1 MSKTKKGKAEKK
13 ATQPITEA
21 ESRVTTPAASRRGA
35 KKPKAEKT
43 AKREPKS
50 KRISAIE
57 AAAQVLARSAQPM
70 RAQDLITAMA
80 ERGLWQSPRGKTP
93 HATLCAAMLREIAEK
108 GKEARFQKVE
118 RGMFATRVKKGV

>member
-1 MSKTKKGKAEKK
+1 MV
-13 ATQPITEA
+13 Q
-21 ESRVTTPAASRRGA
+21 A
-35 KKPKAEKT
+35 KKTRSKLPASE
-43 AKREPKS
+43 RENT
-50 KRISAIE
+50 RLSALD

-80 ERGLWQSPRGKTP
+80 KRGLWQSPRGKTP
-93 HATLCAAMLREIAEK
+93 HATLYAAMLREIAEK

>member
-1 MSKTKKGKAEKK
+1 MS
-13 ATQPITEA
+13 
-21 ESRVTTPAASRRGA
+21 A
-35 KKPKAEKT
+35 KKT
-43 AKREPKS
+43 KS
-50 KRISAIE
+50 KRTGDTRAASVKAKAAGATSMVQAKKTRSKLPASERENTRLSALD

-80 ERGLWQSPRGKTP
+80 KRGLWQSPRGKTP